1 MVHRGYSAAP
11 VEQVMAE
18 SKAREQKEHAEGL
31 DITEQLKDV
40 ENTTTEHVI
49 EQTHATS
56 GAHVEGR
63 DQEMEDLGNNHD
75 KMDSSPGSTSLC
87 DAQLFD
93 WVGYHAW
100 YVSEPRARRT

>member
-1 MVHRGYSAAP
+1 MYIKLCNFCGVNMVHRGYSAAP

-18 SKAREQKEHAEGL
+18 SKAREQKEHAEVL

-63 DQEMEDLGNNHD
+63 DQEMEDLGNKHD

-87 DAQLFD
+87 DAQLFN
-93 WVGYHAW
+93 
-100 YVSEPRARRT
+100 

>member
-1 MVHRGYSAAP
+1 VSEMYIQLCNFCGVNMVHRGYSAAP

-93 WVGYHAW
+93 
-100 YVSEPRARRT
+100 